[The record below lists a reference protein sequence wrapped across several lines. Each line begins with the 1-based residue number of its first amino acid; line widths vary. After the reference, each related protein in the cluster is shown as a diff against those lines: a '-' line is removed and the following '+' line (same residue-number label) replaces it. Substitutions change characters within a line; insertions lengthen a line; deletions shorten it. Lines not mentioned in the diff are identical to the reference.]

1 MGYMMDEFVVLGTL
15 SEKINQYV
23 EEGVDNFF
31 GSHNMNHYLFYPL
44 IAIEIGVLQK
54 APEDIDNLFRRC
66 IAGFLYSNTVKK
78 GIKITKGKINIP
90 GLKKYVK
97 ALDQELYSIFQD
109 YRFAREIND
118 INPFSKVQLSCIEDK
133 MYRLTTSWVVDEM
146 EEAEV
151 YFYGADDPDA
161 SQAEQ
166 KQTFEIIKAF
176 WSKVVLEQVKI
187 EELEENTDLELYN
200 LSREIVEKDLKKWL
214 ANVRSN
220 VFNHPKQLS
229 GVLGYLYYRAMLK
242 SVAINIYRDFAEDI
256 YEIANEIL
264 LVLNKNKCI
273 NEICKISGLRRDKV
287 QTIIDY
293 LVNRG
298 NSNVLEFP
306 LFEVEEDIVTVP
318 SLIRVNDWQFN
329 IINGHY
335 SKGIEISN
343 RENTISKVTEE
354 RIDKLLKGIM
364 NIAVGKTRKY
374 VFNNEAGN
382 KVESDIDCAIYDMSQ
397 NVVLIIEAKWRTNHY
412 FDEID
417 KAYGRIFRTL
427 INAYSE
433 QISKHKEFVSRP
445 GSLDFIFKEDTR
457 YVSPKEM
464 PAVYYIAV
472 DKRNQMHIEDK
483 HMISEYMLIY
493 YLNKHI
499 NHGELNL
506 KGLCDEI
513 NELRTKVKYISSSEK
528 YKEIEVGEYKILVE
542 DGELHLDYL

>member
-1 MGYMMDEFVVLGTL
+1 MDEFVVLGTL

-23 EEGVDNFF
+23 EEGLDKYFR
-31 GSHNMNHYLFYPL
+31 SHNMNHYLFYPL

-66 IAGFLYSNTVKK
+66 IAGFLYSKAVKK

-97 ALDQELYSIFQD
+97 ALDRELYSIFQD
-109 YRFAREIND
+109 YRFAREVND
-118 INPFSKVQLSCIEDK
+118 INPFSKAQLSCIEDK
-133 MYRLTTSWVVDEM
+133 TYKLTTSWVVNEL

-151 YFYGADDPDA
+151 YFYGADDPA
-161 SQAEQ
+161 ACKAEQ
-166 KQTFEIIKAF
+166 MQTMEIIKAF
-176 WSKVVLEQVKI
+176 WSKVVLNQVKI
-187 EELEENTDLELYN
+187 EELEENTDLELYK
-200 LSREIVEKDLKKWL
+200 LGREIVEKDLNKWL
-214 ANVRSN
+214 ANVRSR

-242 SVAINIYRDFAEDI
+242 SIAINIYKDFAEDI
-256 YEIANEIL
+256 YEIGKEIL

-273 NEICKISGLRRDKV
+273 EEICKVSRLRRDKV
-287 QTIIDY
+287 QAIIDY
-293 LVNRG
+293 LINVG

-335 SKGIEISN
+335 SKSIEISN

-354 RIDKLLKGIM
+354 RIDKLLKGVK

-382 KVESDIDCAIYDMSQ
+382 KVESDIDCAIYDMSR

-427 INAYSE
+427 INAYSD
-433 QISKHKEFVSRP
+433 QISKHKEFVARP

-457 YVSPKEM
+457 YVSSKEM
-464 PAVYYIAV
+464 PTVYYIVV

-483 HMISEYMLIY
+483 HMISEYMLVY

-499 NHGELNL
+499 NHGKLDL

-513 NELRTKVKYISSSEK
+513 NELRTEVKYISSSEK
-528 YKEIEVGEYKILVE
+528 CKEIEVDDYKILVE

>member
-1 MGYMMDEFVVLGTL
+1 MDEFVVLGTL

>member
-1 MGYMMDEFVVLGTL
+1 MLGTL

>member
-1 MGYMMDEFVVLGTL
+1 MDEFVVLGTL

-23 EEGVDNFF
+23 EEGLDKYFR
-31 GSHNMNHYLFYPL
+31 SHNMNHYLFYPL

-66 IAGFLYSNTVKK
+66 IAGFLYSKAVKK

-97 ALDQELYSIFQD
+97 ALDRELYSIFQD
-109 YRFAREIND
+109 YRFAREVND
-118 INPFSKVQLSCIEDK
+118 INPFSKAQLSFIEDK
-133 MYRLTTSWVVDEM
+133 TYKLTTSWVVNEL

-151 YFYGADDPDA
+151 YFYGADDLDA
-161 SQAEQ
+161 SKAEQ
-166 KQTFEIIKAF
+166 MQTLDIIKAF
-176 WSKVVLEQVKI
+176 WSKVVLDQVKI
-187 EELEENTDLELYN
+187 EELEENTDLELYR
-200 LSREIVEKDLKKWL
+200 LSREIVEKDLNKWL
-214 ANVRSN
+214 ANVRSR

-242 SVAINIYRDFAEDI
+242 SVAINIYKDFAEDI
-256 YEIANEIL
+256 YEIGREIL

-273 NEICKISGLRRDKV
+273 DEICKVSGLRRDKV

-293 LVNRG
+293 LINEG

-306 LFEVEEDIVTVP
+306 LFEVEEDIITVP

-354 RIDKLLKGIM
+354 RIDKLLKGAQ
-364 NIAVGKTRKY
+364 NVAVGKTRKY
-374 VFNNEAGN
+374 VFVNETGD
-382 KVESDIDCAIYDMSQ
+382 KIESDIDCAIYDMSR
-397 NVVLIIEAKWRTNHY
+397 NIVLIIEAKWRTNHY

-417 KAYGRIFRTL
+417 RAYGRIFRTL
-427 INAYSE
+427 INAYSD
-433 QISKHKEFVSRP
+433 QIAKHQEFVSRP
-445 GSLDFIFKEDTR
+445 GSLDFIFEEDTR

-464 PAVYYIAV
+464 PTIYYIAV

-483 HMISEYMLIY
+483 HMISEYVLVY
-493 YLNKHI
+493 YLKKHI
-499 NHGELNL
+499 IDENLDLREFWDEVSEL
-506 KGLCDEI
+506 KTE
-513 NELRTKVKYISSSEK
+513 VKYISSSKE
-528 YKEIEVGEYKILVE
+528 YKEFEIGEYKILVE

>member
-1 MGYMMDEFVVLGTL
+1 MMDEFVVLGTL